1 MCTVSRA
8 TRESPRRRQRPSG
21 ICPAEGGDLPRR
33 KSAPADFRF
42 AESIGVPRFE
52 LGASPAR
59 TERATRLRHTPSE
72 QKRSDSNRGGNQVF
86 PPRPPLLPPPP
97 PRAPGLSRGGSA
109 PPP

>member
-21 ICPAEGGDLPRR
+21 ISPAEGGDLPRR

-52 LGASPAR
+52 LGASPTR

-72 QKRSDSNRGGNQVF
+72 QKRSDSNRGGKQVS
-86 PPRPPLLPPPP
+86 PTSPLLLRTVPLS
-97 PRAPGLSRGGSA
+97 ALGLSGE
-109 PPP
+109 